1 MFKKDVEVLV
11 RLGVLEHANDF
22 EWVSSYFPHL
32 KGKNNWVRSLSDFWN
47 LNKQLKRKSYPLPK
61 ICEMLLKLE
70 VFKYATSL
78 DLNMGYYHIRSIKEA
93 SNLCNI
99 IFSRGNYWYKCLL
112 MGVSNFPDIFYEN
125 MNKIF
130 CGFEFIRE

>member
-1 MFKKDVEVLV
+1 MFKGELEQLV

-32 KGKNNWVRSLSDFWN
+32 KGENNWVRSLSDFWN

-78 DLNMGYYHIRSIKEA
+78 DLNMGYNHICISEEE
-93 SNLCNI
+93 NELCTI
-99 IFSRGNYWYKCLL
+99 ILPQRNYQHKYLP
-112 MGVSNFPDIFYEN
+112 MGVRNSPYIFQN
-125 MNKIF
+125 
-130 CGFEFIRE
+130 